1 MPGKRILKLDAD
13 IVWMTVCTA
22 FVVLMVPALGVFYA
36 GLVRRKN
43 AISTFLQCMAVFA
56 AVALVWGL
64 LGYSL
69 VFGGSVGGFIGDLSR
84 AGLAGVG
91 EAPNAEYAP
100 EIPETL
106 FLAFQAVV
114 AGITPALILGAV
126 AERARLR
133 TVLTFSIIWC
143 LAIYSP
149 IAHWVFNEGGWLRT
163 LGAIDFAGGY
173 PVHMAAGFSALA
185 AAIVIGPRIKA
196 KKGESTHPSNIP
208 YVILGAGLLW
218 FGWYGFN
225 AGSTMEANGVVA
237 NVVLTTTLAA
247 AAAALSWMCAE
258 YIVRK
263 KPSAVGFSVAT
274 VCGLVAITPGAGF
287 VAPAAAIVIGLVSGV
302 VSYLAASWRAKS
314 GIDDTLDVFACHG
327 VNGTLGLIA
336 TGIFASVAINAV
348 GANGLLLGN
357 PSLLVNELIG
367 VVAVAAYAF
376 IGTFAILKAMGMVSK
391 LRVSPKEE
399 EGGLDAAELGESLDE

>member
-1 MPGKRILKLDAD
+1 
-13 IVWMTVCTA
+13 
-22 FVVLMVPALGVFYA
+22 MVPALGIFYA

-43 AISTFLQCMAVFA
+43 AISTLLQCMAVFA
-56 AVALVWGL
+56 LVALVWGL
-64 LGYSL
+64 FGYSL
-69 VFGGSVGGFIGDLSR
+69 VFGGSVGGFIGDFSR
-84 AGLAGVG
+84 VGLAGVG
-91 EAPNAEYAP
+91 DAANEVYAP
-100 EIPETL
+100 KIPETL

-126 AERARLR
+126 AERAKLK
-133 TVLTFSIIWC
+133 TILVFSVIWC

-149 IAHWVFNEGGWLRT
+149 IAHWIFNEGGWLRT

-185 AAIVIGPRIKA
+185 AAIVLGPRIKA

-225 AGSTMEANGVVA
+225 AGSTMEANSVVA
-237 NVVLTTTLAA
+237 NVVLTTSLAA
-247 AAAALSWMCAE
+247 AAAAMSWMVAE
-258 YIVRK
+258 TYMRK
-263 KPSAVGFSVAT
+263 KPSAVGFSVAA

-287 VAPAAAIVIGLVSGV
+287 VTPVASIVIGIVSGL
-302 VSYLAASWRAKS
+302 VSYLAASWRAKTS
-314 GIDDTLDVFACHG
+314 IDDTLDVWACHG

-336 TGIFASVAINAV
+336 TGVFASAAINEV

-357 PSLLVNELIG
+357 PSLLVSELIG
-367 VVAVAAYAF
+367 IAAVAVYAF
-376 IGTFAILKAMGMVSK
+376 VGTYVILKAMGAVMK

-399 EGGLDAAELGESLDE
+399 EEGLDIAELGESLGE

>member
-1 MPGKRILKLDAD
+1 
-13 IVWMTVCTA
+13 MTLSTA
-22 FVVLMVPALGVFYA
+22 FVVLMVPALGIFYA

-43 AISTFLQCMAVFA
+43 AISTFFQCMAVFA
-56 AVALVWGL
+56 VVALVWSL
-64 LGYSL
+64 VGYSL
-69 VFGGSVGGFIGDLSR
+69 VFGGSVGGLIGDLSR
-84 AGLAGVG
+84 VGLAGIG
-91 EAPNAEYAP
+91 EAPNMVYAP
-100 EIPETL
+100 EIPELL

-126 AERARLR
+126 AERVKLKTIIA
-133 TVLTFSIIWC
+133 FSIVWC

-173 PVHMAAGFSALA
+173 AVHMAAGLSALA
-185 AAIVIGPRIKA
+185 AAIVVGPRIKT
-196 KKGESTHPSNIP
+196 KKGESASPSNIP

-225 AGSTMEANGVVA
+225 AGSTMEANNVVA
-237 NVVLTTTLAA
+237 SVILTTSLAA
-247 AAAALSWMCAE
+247 AAAALSWMVVD

-263 KPSAVGFSVAT
+263 KPSAVGFSVAA

-287 VAPAAAIVIGLVSGV
+287 VGPVAAVIIGIASGV
-302 VSYLAASWRAKS
+302 VSNLVASWRAKS

-336 TGIFASVAINAV
+336 TGIFASIAINTA

-367 VVAVAAYAF
+367 IVAVAVYAF
-376 IGTFAILKAMGMVSK
+376 SGTFIILKAMGMVSK

-399 EGGLDAAELGESLDE
+399 EEGLDIADLGESLDE

>member
-1 MPGKRILKLDAD
+1 MDAD
-13 IVWMTVCTA
+13 IVWMAVCTA
-22 FVVLMVPALGVFYA
+22 FVVLMVPALGIFYA

-56 AVALVWGL
+56 AVALVWSL
-64 LGYSL
+64 VGYSL

-84 AGLAGVG
+84 LGLAGVG

-114 AGITPALILGAV
+114 AGITPSLILGAV
-126 AERARLR
+126 AERAKLK
-133 TVLTFSIIWC
+133 TILTFSIVWC

-185 AAIVIGPRIKA
+185 AAIVVGPRIKA
-196 KKGESTHPSNIP
+196 KKGESTSPSNIP
-208 YVILGAGLLW
+208 LVILGAGLLW

-237 NVVLTTTLAA
+237 NVVLTTSLAA
-247 AAAALSWMCAE
+247 AAASLSWMAVD
-258 YIVRK
+258 YIMRK
-263 KPSAVGFSVAT
+263 KPSAVGFSVAA

-287 VAPAAAIVIGLVSGV
+287 VGPAAAIVIGLASGV
-302 VSYLAASWRAKS
+302 VSNLVASWRVKS

-327 VNGTLGLIA
+327 VNGTLGLVA
-336 TGIFASVAINAV
+336 TGIFASAAINAV
-348 GANGLLLGN
+348 GADGLLLGN
-357 PSLLVNELIG
+357 ASLLVNELIG
-367 VVAVAAYAF
+367 IVAVAAYAF
-376 IGTFAILKAMGMVSK
+376 IGTFAILKARGMVSK

-399 EGGLDAAELGESLDE
+399 EEGLDIAELGESLDE

>member
-1 MPGKRILKLDAD
+1 LETD
-13 IVWMTVCTA
+13 IVWMTLATA
-22 FVVLMVPALGVFYA
+22 LVVLMVPALGIFYA
-36 GLVRRKN
+36 GLVRGKN
-43 AISTFLQCMAVFA
+43 AISTFFQCMAVFA
-56 AVALVWGL
+56 AVALVWSL
-64 LGYSL
+64 VGYSL

-84 AGLAGVG
+84 LGLSGVG
-91 EAPNAEYAP
+91 EAPNAVYAP
-100 EIPETL
+100 KIPEVL

-126 AERARLR
+126 AERAKLK
-133 TVLTFSIIWC
+133 TIIAFSVIWC

-173 PVHMAAGFSALA
+173 AVHMAAGLSALA
-185 AAIVIGPRIKA
+185 AAIVIGPRIKS
-196 KKGESTHPSNIP
+196 KKDESTSPSNIG

-225 AGSTMEANGVVA
+225 AGSTMEANNVVA
-237 NVVLTTTLAA
+237 NVVLTTSLSA
-247 AAAALSWMCAE
+247 AAAALSWMLVD

-263 KPSAVGFSVAT
+263 KPSAVGFSVAA

-287 VAPAAAIVIGLVSGV
+287 VGPLAAIVIGLASGIVSN
-302 VSYLAASWRAKS
+302 LAALWRAKS

-336 TGIFASVAINAV
+336 TGIFASVTINSL

-367 VVAVAAYAF
+367 IVAVAVYAF
-376 IGTFAILKAMGMVSK
+376 VGTFAILKVMGIVSK
-391 LRVSPKEE
+391 LRVGPKEE
-399 EGGLDAAELGESLDE
+399 EEGLDIAELGESLNE

>member
-1 MPGKRILKLDAD
+1 MDTD
-13 IVWMTVCTA
+13 VVWMTVSAA
-22 FVVLMVPALGVFYA
+22 FVVLMVPALGIFYA

-43 AISTFLQCMAVFA
+43 VISTFLQCLAVFA
-56 AVALVWGL
+56 AVAVVWSLV
-64 LGYSL
+64 GYSL

-84 AGLAGVG
+84 LGFSGVG
-91 EAPNAEYAP
+91 ETPNAVYAP
-100 EIPETL
+100 KIPELL

-126 AERARLR
+126 VERAKLK
-133 TVLTFSIIWC
+133 TILAFSVIWC

-173 PVHMAAGFSALA
+173 AVHMAAGLSALA
-185 AAIVIGPRIKA
+185 AAIVVGPRIKA
-196 KKGESTHPSNIP
+196 KKGESTSPSNIP

-225 AGSTMEANGVVA
+225 AGSTMEANNVVA
-237 NVVLTTTLAA
+237 SVVLTTSLSAA
-247 AAAALSWMCAE
+247 AAGLSWMAVD

-263 KPSAVGFSVAT
+263 KPSAVGFSVAA

-287 VAPAAAIVIGLVSGV
+287 VGPVAAIIIGLASGV
-302 VSYLAASWRAKS
+302 VSNLVASWRAKS

-336 TGIFASVAINAV
+336 TGIFASAAINAA

-357 PSLLVNELIG
+357 PSLLVSELIG
-367 VVAVAAYAF
+367 IVAVAAYAF
-376 IGTFAILKAMGMVSK
+376 IGTFAILKALGMVTK

-399 EGGLDAAELGESLDE
+399 EEGLDIAELGESLDE

>member
-1 MPGKRILKLDAD
+1 
-13 IVWMTVCTA
+13 MTVSAA
-22 FVVLMVPALGVFYA
+22 FVVLMVPALGIFYA

-43 AISTFLQCMAVFA
+43 VISTFLQCLAVFA
-56 AVALVWGL
+56 AVAVVWSLV
-64 LGYSL
+64 GYSL

-84 AGLAGVG
+84 LGFSGVG
-91 EAPNAEYAP
+91 ETPNAVYAP
-100 EIPETL
+100 KIPELL

-126 AERARLR
+126 VERAKLK
-133 TVLTFSIIWC
+133 TILAFSVIWC

-173 PVHMAAGFSALA
+173 AVHMAAGLSALA
-185 AAIVIGPRIKA
+185 AAIVVGPRIKA
-196 KKGESTHPSNIP
+196 KKGESTSPSNIP

-225 AGSTMEANGVVA
+225 AGSTMEANNVVA
-237 NVVLTTTLAA
+237 SVVLTTSLSAA
-247 AAAALSWMCAE
+247 AAGLSWMAVD

-263 KPSAVGFSVAT
+263 KPSAVGFSVAA

-287 VAPAAAIVIGLVSGV
+287 VGPVAAIIIGLASGV
-302 VSYLAASWRAKS
+302 VSNLVASWRAKS

-336 TGIFASVAINAV
+336 TGIFASAAINAA

-357 PSLLVNELIG
+357 PSLLVSELIG
-367 VVAVAAYAF
+367 IVAVAAYAF
-376 IGTFAILKAMGMVSK
+376 IGTFAILKALGMVTK

-399 EGGLDAAELGESLDE
+399 EEGLDIAELGESLDE